1 MKRIDL
7 VKKLLPG
14 FIPLFVFIAA
24 DEIWGTK
31 IGLIVAL
38 AVGLAELIYTYIKE
52 KRFDKFI
59 LLDTA
64 LLLSLGGVS
73 LLLHNEIFFKIK
85 PAVIE
90 GIMCVIL
97 AVSAF
102 TRVDIVGGMSQR
114 YMKGIEMND
123 AVQQKFKQT
132 LKVMFWIFTVHTLLV
147 LYSAFYMSKEAW
159 AFISGGLFYI
169 LFGVY
174 FVYEFLMQKRKAKK
188 QGAIQHEDEEWL
200 PIVDEQGRIT
210 GKALRSVCHSGKKLL
225 HPVVH
230 LHVMNHR
237 KHLFLQ
243 KRPDTKIIQPGKW
256 DTAVG
261 GHIAFGE
268 DVKTALQ
275 REAYEEIGLQNFS
288 ARPIGTYLFESE
300 VERELVYSFITHDY
314 KSINLHSDEVQEGR
328 FWTRKQIENNIGKGI
343 FTPNFELEY
352 EKQLKEKLFDALN
365 E

>member
-1 MKRIDL
+1 LKRSDL
-7 VKKLLPG
+7 LKKLLPG

-31 IGLIVAL
+31 TGLIVAL
-38 AVGLAELIYTYIKE
+38 VVGVAELVYTYIKE

-64 LLLSLGGVS
+64 LLVALGGIS
-73 LLLHNEIFFKIK
+73 ILLHNEIFFKIK

-102 TRVDIVGGMSQR
+102 TKIDIVGSMSKR

-132 LKVMFWIFTVHTLLV
+132 LKIMFWIFTVHTLLV

-159 AFISGGLFYI
+159 VFISGGLFYI

-174 FVYEFLMQKRKAKK
+174 FIYELLMQKRKARK
-188 QGAIQHEDEEWL
+188 QNVVQHEDEEWL
-200 PIVDEQGRIT
+200 PVVDEQGKIT
-210 GKALRSVCHSGKKLL
+210 GKALRSVCHSGQKLL

-230 LHVMNHR
+230 LHVLNHR

-243 KRPDTKIIQPGKW
+243 KRPETKLIQPGKW

-261 GHIAFGE
+261 GHISYGE

-275 REAYEEIGLQNFS
+275 RESYEEIGLKEFS
-288 ARPIGTYLFESE
+288 AKPIGNYIFKSD
-300 VERELVYSFITHDY
+300 VEHELVYSFITHDY
-314 KSINLHSDEVQEGR
+314 KGINLHSDEVQEGK
-328 FWTRKQIENNIGKGI
+328 FWTQKQIEKNLGKGV

-352 EKQLKEKLFDALN
+352 KKQLKNKVFN
-365 E
+365 

>member
-1 MKRIDL
+1 MKRSDL
-7 VKKLLPG
+7 LKKLLPG

-31 IGLIVAL
+31 VGLIVAL
-38 AVGLAELIYTYIKE
+38 AVGLFELVYTYFKE

-64 LLLSLGGVS
+64 LLLALGGVS

-90 GIMCVIL
+90 AIMCIIL
-97 AVSAF
+97 AFSAF
-102 TRVDIVGGMSQR
+102 TPIDIVGGMTKR
-114 YMKGIEMND
+114 YMKGMEMND
-123 AVQQKFKQT
+123 AVMKKFKQT
-132 LKVMFWIFTVHTLLV
+132 LKVMFWIFAAHTLLV
-147 LYSAFYMSKEAW
+147 LYAAFYMSKEAW

-174 FVYEFLMQKRKAKK
+174 FLYEFLQQRRKIKK
-188 QGAIQHEDEEWL
+188 QPVIPVDDEEWL
-200 PIVDEQGRIT
+200 PVVDEAGKVI
-210 GKALRSVCHSGKKLL
+210 GKALRSACHSGQKIL

-230 LHVMNHR
+230 LHVMNPR

-243 KRPDTKIIQPGKW
+243 KRPDTKLIQPGKW

-275 REAYEEIGLQNFS
+275 REAYEEIGLKEFT
-288 ARPIGTYLFESE
+288 AKPIGNYVFESG
-300 VERELVYSFITHDY
+300 VEKEMVYSFLTYDY
-314 KSINLHSDEVQEGR
+314 KGIHLHSDEVTEGK
-328 FWTRKQIENNIGKGI
+328 FWSRKQIEANLGKGV
-343 FTPNFELEY
+343 FTPNFEMEF
-352 EKQLKEKLFDALN
+352 EHQLRGKIF
-365 E
+365 

>member
-1 MKRIDL
+1 
-7 VKKLLPG
+7 
-14 FIPLFVFIAA
+14 
-24 DEIWGTK
+24 
-31 IGLIVAL
+31 
-38 AVGLAELIYTYIKE
+38 
-52 KRFDKFI
+52 
-59 LLDTA
+59 
-64 LLLSLGGVS
+64 
-73 LLLHNEIFFKIK
+73 
-85 PAVIE
+85 
-90 GIMCVIL
+90 MCVIL

-102 TRVDIVGGMSQR
+102 TKVDIVGGMSKR

-132 LKVMFWIFTVHTLLV
+132 LRVMFWIFTVHTLLV

-174 FVYEFLMQKRKAKK
+174 FGYEVLMQKRKAKK
-188 QGAIQHEDEEWL
+188 QNVVPHEDEEWL
-200 PIVDEQGRIT
+200 PVVDEQGKII

-230 LHVMNHR
+230 LHVLNHR

-243 KRPDTKIIQPGKW
+243 KRPETKLIQPGKW

-275 REAYEEIGLQNFS
+275 REAYEEIGLKEFS
-288 ARPIGTYLFESE
+288 AKPIGTYVFKSD
-300 VERELVYSFITHDY
+300 VEHELVYSFITHDF
-314 KSINLHSDEVQEGR
+314 KGINLHSDEVQEGK
-328 FWTRKQIENNIGKGI
+328 FWNQKQIENNLGKGV

-352 EKQLKEKLFDALN
+352 KNQLKGKIF
-365 E
+365 